1 MNKILSASMTLLAI
15 ALLAGCNSTTHN
27 ATLDDAHNRYYN
39 ASTDPNVAKLAALE
53 LRDASDSLGRAD
65 QALSKGE
72 DTGTV
77 NHLAYLASQKVSIA
91 QETARQKAA
100 ELAVAN
106 ANVKRTQTSLDART
120 AEADAANRQVA
131 SMKETANQQSEEL
144 AAANASAAAA
154 NANAVSDQATI
165 AKQEQQLK
173 ELNAKK
179 TKRGMVITLGD
190 VLFGIN
196 KSELKSGGMH
206 NVQKL
211 ADFLKEYPKHKV
223 LIEGYTDSTGSAEH
237 NQKLSERRANSV
249 QAALVDQMGI
259 SQDRITTR
267 GYGEEFP
274 VAGNNSAS
282 NRQMNRRV
290 EIIISDENGTL
301 SPR

>member
-1 MNKILSASMTLLAI
+1 MNKIQSVSVTLLAI

-27 ATLDDAHNRYYN
+27 ASLEDAHNRYNN
-39 ASTDPNVAKLAALE
+39 ASTNPDVAQLAALE
-53 LRDASDSLGRAD
+53 LRDASDSLGKAD

-72 DTGTV
+72 DTAKV

-106 ANVKRTQTSLDART
+106 ANVQRTQTSLDART
-120 AEADAANRQVA
+120 AEANAANRQVA

-154 NANAVSDQATI
+154 NANAASGQATI
-165 AKQEQQLK
+165 ARQEQQLK

-249 QAALVDQMGI
+249 QAALVSQMGI

-274 VAGNNSAS
+274 VAKNDSTS

>member
-1 MNKILSASMTLLAI
+1 MNKIQSASMTLLAVAI
-15 ALLAGCNSTTHN
+15 LAGCNSTTHN
-27 ATLDDAHNRYYN
+27 ASLDDAHNRYSN
-39 ASTDPNVAKLAALE
+39 ASTNPNVANFAALE
-53 LRDASDSLGRAD
+53 LRDASDSLGKAD

-72 DTGTV
+72 DTATV

-91 QETARQKAA
+91 QETAKQKAA

-223 LIEGYTDSTGSAEH
+223 LIEGYTDSTGSAEY
-237 NQKLSERRANSV
+237 NQQLSERRANSV
-249 QAALVDQMGI
+249 QAALVNQMGI
-259 SQDRITTR
+259 SPDRIATR

-274 VAGNNSAS
+274 VAGNDSAS

>member
-1 MNKILSASMTLLAI
+1 MIKIQSVSMTLLAI
-15 ALLAGCNSTTHN
+15 ALLAGCTSTHN
-27 ATLDDAHNRYYN
+27 ASLDDAHNRYNN
-39 ASTDPNVAKLAALE
+39 ASTNPDVAKLAALE
-53 LRDASDSLGRAD
+53 LRDASDSLGKAD

-72 DTGTV
+72 DTAKV

>member
-1 MNKILSASMTLLAI
+1 
-15 ALLAGCNSTTHN
+15 
-27 ATLDDAHNRYYN
+27 
-39 ASTDPNVAKLAALE
+39 
-53 LRDASDSLGRAD
+53 
-65 QALSKGE
+65 
-72 DTGTV
+72 
-77 NHLAYLASQKVSIA
+77 
-91 QETARQKAA
+91 
-100 ELAVAN
+100 
-106 ANVKRTQTSLDART
+106 
-120 AEADAANRQVA
+120 
-131 SMKETANQQSEEL
+131 
-144 AAANASAAAA
+144 
-154 NANAVSDQATI
+154 
-165 AKQEQQLK
+165 
-173 ELNAKK
+173 
-179 TKRGMVITLGD
+179 MVITLGD

-249 QAALVDQMGI
+249 QAALVSQMGI

-274 VAGNNSAS
+274 VAKNDSTS

>member
-1 MNKILSASMTLLAI
+1 MNKIQSVSMTLLAVAI
-15 ALLAGCNSTTHN
+15 LAGCNSTTHN
-27 ATLDDAHNRYYN
+27 ATLDDAHNRYN
-39 ASTDPNVAKLAALE
+39 SASTNPNVANLAALE
-53 LRDASDSLGRAD
+53 LRDASDSLGKAD

-72 DTGTV
+72 DAARV
-77 NHLAYLASQKVSIA
+77 NHLAYLASQKVAIA
-91 QETARQKAA
+91 QETARQRMA

-106 ANVKRTQTSLDART
+106 ANVQRTQTSLDART

-223 LIEGYTDSTGSAEH
+223 LIEGYTDSTGRAEH
-237 NQKLSERRANSV
+237 NQKLSEQRANSV
-249 QAALVDQMGI
+249 QAALVNHMGI

-274 VAGNNSAS
+274 VAGNDSAS